1 MTATFFSSFK
11 NSSFFCLF
19 FRSMEDERFLENDQ
33 CQKWLQMWES
43 KAMNTKGI
51 PLKERRK
58 MFLSDKTHF
67 DVLSMIMGF
76 KQYCSI
82 LFKMY
87 PGSSVSAVSTNEDKL
102 ENFFGEQR
110 SVNGQTTNPTIL
122 QTVNYNNSI

>member
-1 MTATFFSSFK
+1 MFFEEISVFS
-11 NSSFFCLF
+11 LF
-19 FRSMEDERFLENDQ
+19 FRSMEDERFLENYQ
-33 CQKWLQMWES
+33 CQKWLQ
-43 KAMNTKGI
+43 AMNTTGI

-82 LFKMY
+82 LFTMY
-87 PGSSVSAVSTNEDKL
+87 PGSSVSACSTNQDKL

-110 SVNGQTTNPTIL
+110 AVNGQTINPTIL
-122 QTVNYNNSI
+122 QTGNYNDPTGI